1 MRIYKGDFSLYN
13 QRVICNKLLG
23 FCMFLC
29 KLKLSTD
36 DNDTNNMANN
46 RWSLFEI
53 LSMCHVTDC
62 LSMSQIVT
70 REERTAFFVS

>member
-1 MRIYKGDFSLYN
+1 MRIQRSLFSLSITK
-13 QRVICNKLLG
+13 VICNKLLG

-70 REERTAFFVS
+70 REERTAFFVC